1 MLKKQIT
8 KKWQAFGLNDDV
20 SIRKSES
27 ADFKEL
33 AQEALGY
40 GRQFIEAN
48 NGIKENSIQILSGL
62 MGYFS
67 DELDPV
73 LLNELNQYGKKRGD
87 VAHDSWTKNTRTF
100 ESAEIEK
107 SRLLTILDLIKKF
120 YEDGMIPAS
129 TKKSQSIYTFFSKW
143 WKS

>member
-1 MLKKQIT
+1 
-8 KKWQAFGLNDDV
+8 
-20 SIRKSES
+20 
-27 ADFKEL
+27 
-33 AQEALGY
+33 
-40 GRQFIEAN
+40 
-48 NGIKENSIQILSGL
+48 